1 MANFEERFDKEFI
14 YKTKPVGAKNEAK
27 FFKSEATPNRVKS
40 FIKSELNNLLDRVEE
55 VIGEDVWI
63 PTGEKVGN
71 KYKVITTGRAFVE
84 NNLREK
90 QRTALKKIRK
100 SI

>member
-1 MANFEERFDKEFI
+1 MANFEERFTKEFPVLW
-14 YKTKPVGAKNEAK
+14 KTMIKNKDSWSVNCE
-27 FFKSEATPNRVKS
+27 EDVKS